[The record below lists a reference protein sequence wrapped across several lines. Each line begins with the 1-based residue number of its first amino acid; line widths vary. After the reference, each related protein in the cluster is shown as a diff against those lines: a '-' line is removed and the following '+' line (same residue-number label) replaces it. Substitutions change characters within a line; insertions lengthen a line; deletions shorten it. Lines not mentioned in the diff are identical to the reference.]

1 MVIISLENFYKYP
14 LLHERLEKYAK
25 KIKQKDNNHFY
36 RFVKTSKICA
46 KKMKRC
52 QPS

>member
-1 MVIISLENFYKYP
+1 MVVISLENFYKYP
-14 LLHERLEKYAK
+14 PLLERLEKYTK

-36 RFVKTSKICA
+36 RFVKTSKIRA

-52 QPS
+52 QHS